1 MNHASLTTVSF
12 KPARSKQAAPSIPQA
27 SPSSRQPSSERTA
40 MARASALFLLAALL
54 AAATLGSST
63 AFLLPPGARQPSAR
77 ARALGTSRS
86 RLHVLDPA
94 SLPDPSTLDAAV
106 TATQQA
112 VETAAGAAAV
122 VNGPNQIVDALRAY
136 IFSPN
141 GFGVTGLLALGV
153 RSYTYF
159 TVRGTTPLV
168 RSMFFFSPPPAPPF
182 HLNVR
187 MNPTSNSTPFQ
198 YHRPS
203 PCVRASARSLPRAAR
218 RWSWPGATRCG
229 TCGTTRTRHVF
240 GFVVGPMESK
250 GHP

>member
-1 MNHASLTTVSF
+1 MPDRDPFHL
-12 KPARSKQAAPSIPQA
+12 ARSKQAAPLDPVGLAFIWA
-27 SPSSRQPSSERTA
+27 AIIRTRTA

-63 AFLLPPGARQPSAR
+63 AFVLPPGARQQLAR
-77 ARALGTSRS
+77 ARAVGTSRS

-112 VETAAGAAAV
+112 VETAVGAAAV
-122 VNGPNQIVDALRAY
+122 VNGPNQIVDALQAY

-159 TVRGTTPLV
+159 TVRGTTHWFV
-168 RSMFFFSPPPAPPF
+168 RCFSTPAPPF
-182 HLNVR
+182 HFNVR
-187 MNPTSNSTPFQ
+187 MTPTPNPNPFHISTHSNSG
-198 YHRPS
+198 S
-203 PCVRASARSLPRAAR
+203 NS
-218 RWSWPGATRCG
+218 
-229 TCGTTRTRHVF
+229 
-240 GFVVGPMESK
+240 
-250 GHP
+250 